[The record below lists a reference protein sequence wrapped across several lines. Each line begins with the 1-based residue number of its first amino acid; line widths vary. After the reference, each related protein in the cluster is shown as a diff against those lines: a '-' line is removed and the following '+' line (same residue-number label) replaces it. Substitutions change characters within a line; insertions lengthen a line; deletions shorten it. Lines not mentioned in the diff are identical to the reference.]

1 MRASKGKQEAIIRR
15 VMAFF
20 MYTVRRGARG
30 LLKADG

>member
-20 MYTVRRGARG
+20 NVHGPSG
-30 LLKADG
+30 LAG